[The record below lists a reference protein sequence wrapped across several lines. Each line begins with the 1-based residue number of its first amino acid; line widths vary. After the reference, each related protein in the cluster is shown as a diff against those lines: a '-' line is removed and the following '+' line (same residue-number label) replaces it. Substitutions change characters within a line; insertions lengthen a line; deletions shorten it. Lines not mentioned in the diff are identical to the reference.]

1 MILLKSLYFAVAGL
15 SALATA
21 IPMPKGLSTDVSV
34 EANATDRLVFCHFMA
49 SQEPLLVEYGAS
61 D

>member
-1 MILLKSLYFAVAGL
+1 MILLKSLALAVAAL

-21 IPMPKGLSTDVSV
+21 IPMPKGLSTDASV
-34 EANATDRLVFCHFMA
+34 EASATDRLVFCHFMA
-49 SQEPLLVEYGAS
+49 SQEPLLL